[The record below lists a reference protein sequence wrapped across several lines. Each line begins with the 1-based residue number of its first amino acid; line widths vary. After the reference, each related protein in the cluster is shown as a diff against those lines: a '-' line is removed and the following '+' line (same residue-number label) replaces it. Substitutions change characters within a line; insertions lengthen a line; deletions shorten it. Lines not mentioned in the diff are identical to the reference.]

1 MRKKFEY
8 YLMKGLEDA
17 LFEGEQD
24 KEIITWETSP
34 LEVPNGYKQGF
45 YLGLTFYR
53 KLVSADFRGEIKKG
67 ERR

>member
-1 MRKKFEY
+1 MSKKNFEY

-45 YLGLTFYR
+45 YLGLKFYR
-53 KLVSADFRGEIKKG
+53 KWGENKKG
-67 ERR
+67 EIG